1 MTKHTKENDRLR
13 KLVESF
19 PKLTVTVLGD
29 LVADE
34 FVFGEISRV
43 SREAPVLILKH
54 RDRKVVPGGGA
65 NAIYNLADLGVN
77 VLPVGVVGDDEPGRL
92 LLRAFRHKR
101 IPVSGVLKD
110 KSYSTVT
117 KTRILAGFAHTAG
130 QQVVRLDREPT
141 EGPDSHLR
149 RELVLA
155 AREYTRASDAL
166 LVSDYGYGAAT
177 PTLLNVIR
185 EKRGLDNVLVTLD
198 SRHRMLEFSGVTAA
212 TPNES
217 EVEEVLGIRIGNDW
231 ERLLAAG
238 DQIAVQMNLESLLIT
253 RGKDGM
259 VAFPRRH
266 KPVDLPIYGSDEVA
280 DVTGAG
286 DTVIATFTASLA
298 AGGTAEE
305 AAQLA
310 NYAGG
315 IVVMKRG
322 TATVSQQELLEA
334 LDKTTPV
341 AREHERVGTG
351 LCPVQAGRSPAS
363 TCESAPIKTRTG
375 SLTTSFHRKIV
386 SRDQLQQYVA
396 NWRRAGDRITLAN
409 GCFDLL
415 HVGHVRYLHAARELG
430 GKLIVAV
437 NTDAAVRELKGEGRP
452 AMPAEERAE
461 ILASLAD
468 VDAVVVFPEKD
479 VRAII
484 REIRPDFHAKG
495 TDYTAENVPERD
507 EVEACGGR
515 DVIVGDPK
523 NHSATEII
531 SRLGPRES

>member
-1 MTKHTKENDRLR
+1 MTKHLKENGRLQ
-13 KLVESF
+13 KIVESF
-19 PKLTVTVLGD
+19 PKLTVTVLAD

-43 SREAPVLILKH
+43 SREAPVLILQH

-65 NAIYNLADLGVN
+65 NAVYNLADLGVN

-101 IPVSGVLKD
+101 IPVSGVFKD
-110 KSYSTVT
+110 KSYTTVT

-141 EGPDSHLR
+141 EGPNAHLR
-149 RELVLA
+149 REIVLA

-185 EKRGLDNVLVTLD
+185 EKRSLNKVPVTLD
-198 SRHRMLEFSGVTAA
+198 SRHRMLEFTGITAA

-217 EVEEVLGIRIGNDW
+217 EVEEVLGIRIGNGKDEDW

-238 DQIAVQMNLESLLIT
+238 DQIAGTMNLESLLIT

-259 VAFPRRH
+259 VVFPRRH
-266 KPVDLPIYGSDEVA
+266 KPVDIPIYGGDEVA

-286 DTVIATFTASLA
+286 DTVIATFTAGLA
-298 AGGTAEE
+298 AGATAEE

-334 LDKTTPV
+334 LDKTPPAT
-341 AREHERVGTG
+341 REH
-351 LCPVQAGRSPAS
+351 
-363 TCESAPIKTRTG
+363 
-375 SLTTSFHRKIV
+375 
-386 SRDQLQQYVA
+386 
-396 NWRRAGDRITLAN
+396 
-409 GCFDLL
+409 
-415 HVGHVRYLHAARELG
+415 
-430 GKLIVAV
+430 
-437 NTDAAVRELKGEGRP
+437 
-452 AMPAEERAE
+452 
-461 ILASLAD
+461 
-468 VDAVVVFPEKD
+468 
-479 VRAII
+479 
-484 REIRPDFHAKG
+484 
-495 TDYTAENVPERD
+495 
-507 EVEACGGR
+507 
-515 DVIVGDPK
+515 
-523 NHSATEII
+523 
-531 SRLGPRES
+531 